1 MLASARLQTLI
12 CTSRL
17 PDAEKFYGEVLGL
30 PVKRRSHGGL
40 IYDVGG
46 SELLVAPVPSH
57 EPSAHTVVGFAVPD
71 VRMVI
76 AALKARG
83 VQWERHPGFSHDE
96 AGVVIT
102 PWGAQ
107 VVWIRDPDRNLLSIV
122 QYA

>member
-1 MLASARLQTLI
+1 MLASARLQTII
-12 CTSRL
+12 CTSRF

-30 PVKRRSHGGL
+30 PVKRQSHGGL

-46 SELLVAPVPSH
+46 SELLLAPVPAH
-57 EPSAHTVVGFAVPD
+57 EPTAHTVVGFAVPD
-71 VRMVI
+71 VRTVI
-76 AALKARG
+76 AALNERG

-96 AGVVIT
+96 AGVVVT